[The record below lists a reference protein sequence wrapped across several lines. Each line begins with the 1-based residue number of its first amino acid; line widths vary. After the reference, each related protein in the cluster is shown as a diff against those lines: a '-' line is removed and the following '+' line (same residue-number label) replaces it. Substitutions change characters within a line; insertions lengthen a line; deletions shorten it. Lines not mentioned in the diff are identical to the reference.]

1 MGKCGC
7 CGEEKA
13 AGKDETKSPALDILK
28 ERFARGE
35 IDKAELE
42 EASAGAL
49 DSNQSKVAP
58 SAPQFSRLG

>member
-42 EASAGAL
+42 ERRQMLLPLSRGEAL
-49 DSNQSKVAP
+49 
-58 SAPQFSRLG
+58 R